1 MPSPVA
7 PEAAFRAALLAAD
20 AALALALLGLF
31 RKATDDI
38 SGALD
43 DLQRQAEEAARTGA
57 WTAGWLYAG
66 ERLPRLLAGVQARLA
81 AFAEAAGPVIAD
93 AAHARLRLAEAHARF
108 YLTEGR
114 GPAPPGTILTF
125 NRLHP
130 VAFQK
135 MAVSLAPGA
144 PSFSSP
150 LRGLLDTLP
159 GEGSARV
166 HAALLQNN
174 ALGNGPG
181 EVAQQIAPLL
191 GGTLSHALTL
201 ARTTTMTAYREA
213 SLEIYRANADV
224 AQAWCWTCDPGPHTC
239 ILCLMMDG
247 TVHPL
252 DEEFASHPRCR
263 CSPRPVTA
271 TGAELGFDVPDVVVK
286 PAQTG
291 GEWFLSQSEDVQ
303 KSILG
308 PAKYAAWKAGDITL
322 QSLVGEADDPQWGRV
337 RFENS
342 LAAAKGKRWG
352 ANIST
357 EPPPKQQPQ

>member
-1 MPSPVA
+1 MPKPVA

-93 AAHARLRLAEAHARF
+93 AAHARLRLAETHARF

-114 GPAPPGTILTF
+114 GPAPPNALTTF

-135 MAVSLAPGA
+135 LTVSLAPGT
-144 PSFSSP
+144 P
-150 LRGLLDTLP
+150 LRGMLDALP
-159 GEGSARV
+159 EDAGARV
-166 HAALLQNN
+166 RAALLQNN
-174 ALGNGPG
+174 ALGNGPAQ
-181 EVAQQIAPLL
+181 VARQIAPVL
-191 GGTLSHALTL
+191 GGTLSRALTI
-201 ARTTTMTAYREA
+201 ARTTSMTAYREA

-224 AQAWCWTCDPGPHTC
+224 AQAWCWTCDPGPNTC

-271 TGAELGFDVPDVVVK
+271 TWAEDRLLLGFDMSDFDVPDVVVK

-308 PAKYAAWKAGDITL
+308 PAKFAAWKAGEIAL
-322 QSLVGEADDPQWGRV
+322 ASLVGEADDPKWGRV
-337 RFENS
+337 RFENN
-342 LAAAKGKRWG
+342 LATAKGK
-352 ANIST
+352 
-357 EPPPKQQPQ
+357 K